1 LCWLEPPQDKPQLFL
16 QALTG
21 LIHYTLK
28 KNGGKAAI
36 SRMAAA
42 LNQREETI
50 ITGIEWLAAKGF
62 IRILQR
68 EEQIL
73 GIAEG
78 GVPDAM
84 LVKQKEAR
92 LRSLLEESR
101 AFREFYRQASPVS
114 LIEDKP

>member
-1 LCWLEPPQDKPQLFL
+1 
-16 QALTG
+16 
-21 LIHYTLK
+21 
-28 KNGGKAAI
+28 
-36 SRMAAA
+36 
-42 LNQREETI
+42 ETI

-73 GIAEG
+73 SIAEG